1 MPLFISLQE
10 CQTASLVHADS
21 SLSLLLSST
30 TTCTNTASDT
40 MCTTQQVSSLQLGS
54 GFQVDLTD
62 SQSTGEFPSQLTF
75 RYARIIC
82 TCRSIHIHELLSFDC
97 SDGEFGS
104 GANPNSTAENQLP
117 LRTLPLISHDGDG
130 GEEKA
135 HPLLHAPHIEHT
147 LSPPTSPL
155 AVVVDHQTCP
165 QGRDHH
171 GEIPVGGG
179 HREDEGENK
188 EGVDIE
194 EVNDGDSVNGD
205 GEGDHNEEEN
215 GDHGR
220 NDEDG
225 GGNKDVD
232 QGGNKAVDE
241 ESGRDD
247 KKRMGG
253 RDGERSE
260 VELNGDDVK
269 GHKESVDVGV
279 GEDEGSSRHGGQQGG
294 RESAECG
301 VGSDGAGSEPIEEE
315 VRKPDDIEADEEN
328 TSKYIIRVL
337 CTLYMYN
344 FSYIATTI

>member
-1 MPLFISLQE
+1 MW
-10 CQTASLVHADS
+10 VH
-21 SLSLLLSST
+21 
-30 TTCTNTASDT
+30 
-40 MCTTQQVSSLQLGS
+40 V
-54 GFQVDLTD
+54 
-62 SQSTGEFPSQLTF
+62 
-75 RYARIIC
+75 C
-82 TCRSIHIHELLSFDC
+82 TCRSIHIHELLSSDC

-117 LRTLPLISHDGDG
+117 PRTLPLISHDGDG

-155 AVVVDHQTCP
+155 AVVVDHQTFP
-165 QGRDHH
+165 QGGHHH

-188 EGVDIE
+188 EGV
-194 EVNDGDSVNGD
+194 EVNDG
-205 GEGDHNEEEN
+205 EGDDKEEEN
-215 GDHGR
+215 RDHGR
-220 NDEDG
+220 NNEEGVDG

-232 QGGNKAVDE
+232 G

-247 KKRMGG
+247 DKERMDG
-253 RDGERSE
+253 RDGECIK
-260 VELNGDDVK
+260 VELNRDDVD
-269 GHKESVDVGV
+269 GHKESVDGSV
-279 GEDEGSSRHGGQQGG
+279 GEDKGSSRHGGQQRG

-301 VGSDGAGSEPIEEE
+301 VGSDGSGSEPIEEE
-315 VRKPDDIEADEEN
+315 ARNPGDIEADKDN

-344 FSYIATTI
+344 F